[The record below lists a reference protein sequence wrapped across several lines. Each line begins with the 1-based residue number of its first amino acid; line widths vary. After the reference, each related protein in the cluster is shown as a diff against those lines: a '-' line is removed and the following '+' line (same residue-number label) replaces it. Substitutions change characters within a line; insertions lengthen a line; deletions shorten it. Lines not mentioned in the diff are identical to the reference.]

1 MNRSIYGYLLNGK
14 ILYDVANKKIVYY
27 SFESTDM
34 PISFKVV
41 TLSDTQSRLL
51 YFLLANRKKEVIDKS
66 EILNYVWDSF
76 NLSSSSQR
84 LWQTMND
91 LKKKLSYVGIP
102 DSFIQNVYGAGY
114 YIDDSA
120 VSPLYV
126 G

>member
-1 MNRSIYGYLLNGK
+1 MNKSIYGYLLNGN
-14 ILYDVANKKIVYY
+14 ILFDIANKKIVYY
-27 SFESTDM
+27 SFEGADL

-51 YFLLANRKKEVIDKS
+51 FFLLANRKKEVIDKS

-91 LKKKLSYVGIP
+91 LKKKLSYVSIP

-114 YIDDSA
+114 YIDDSVVA
-120 VSPLYV
+120 PLYV